1 MAAPTRLGGFPAV
14 LAAVL
19 MVAAPAAAT
28 PGDADR
34 GEEIYAARC
43 LQCHGED
50 GDGLSPAEE
59 RLNPPPR
66 DFTSGD
72 YKFRSTAFEDF
83 VPNDDDLMRMVR
95 DGMNG
100 TAMPGWGDILS
111 EQEMWDVIAYI
122 KTFAGLEE
130 EQPSAQVDYGTMIES
145 SPDSIAKGR
154 DLFLASDR
162 CSECHGRDG
171 KGDAVKRLKDD
182 NGARTWPR
190 NLTKGWTFR
199 TSNAPKDIFTRIS
212 VGIPSTQMPSFAD
225 PKSKK
230 KLSIEERWHVANYV
244 ASLAD
249 SERVVR
255 ADNTVIKAAKVDGG
269 LPSSPDD
276 PAWTEGPPATFF
288 LVPQIVAGE
297 RFFTPANDSIT
308 VRALYDDTAIALLVE
323 WDDRTQSIPGDAKA
337 EAIAEDGMGEDAVA
351 IQFPVTVPQGMEKPY
366 FLMGDATRPV
376 NLWQWSSGTT
386 DTSEGVTLADARG
399 INDRRERDASASG
412 LTATGSYRDGT
423 WRVAMTRPLTTDAIG
438 DDLQFSEGRFIPIAF
453 FNWDGSNGET
463 ATKHT
468 MTTWYWLL
476 LAPAAGS
483 RPIIAA
489 IVVALLILG
498 ALILWA
504 RGAAKRSGS

>member
-1 MAAPTRLGGFPAV
+1 MAARTRIPSLLPAFAV
-14 LAAVL
+14 MLMLAGPVS
-19 MVAAPAAAT
+19 AA
-28 PGDADR
+28 PGDAEN
-34 GEEIYAARC
+34 GEAVYTVRC

-72 YKFRSTAFEDF
+72 YKFRTTAFDDF

-122 KTFAGLEE
+122 KTFSGLEE
-130 EQPSAQVDYGTMIES
+130 EAPSAQVDYGAMIES

-154 DLFLASDR
+154 DLFLADDR

-171 KGDAVKRLKDD
+171 RGDAVKRLKDD

-190 NLTKGWTFR
+190 NLTKAWTFR

-269 LPSSPDD
+269 LPTAPDD
-276 PAWTEGPPATFF
+276 PAWAQGPPATFF

-323 WDDRTQSIPGDAKA
+323 WDDRTRSIPGDAKA
-337 EAIAEDGMGEDAVA
+337 EAIADAGMAEDAVA
-351 IQFPVTVPQGMEKPY
+351 VQFPVTIPQGMEKPY
-366 FLMGDATRPV
+366 FLMGDAARPV

-386 DTSEGVTLADARG
+386 DTSERVTLVDARG
-399 INDRRERDASASG
+399 IVDRAERDASASG

-423 WRVAMTRPLTTDAIG
+423 WRVAMTRPLTTDATG
-438 DDLQFSEGRFIPIAF
+438 EDLQFVEGRFIPIAF
-453 FNWDGSNGET
+453 FNWDGSNGE
-463 ATKHT
+463 AGTKHT
-468 MTTWYWLL
+468 LTTWYWLL
-476 LAPAAGS
+476 LAPAGGS
-483 RPIIAA
+483 QPFIAA
-489 IVVALLILG
+489 IVVVLLLVG
-498 ALILWA
+498 AEILWA
-504 RGAAKRSGS
+504 RSAMKRRDS